1 MKNYR
6 YIFWD
11 LDGTVTDS
19 YEGVSKCLLYA
30 FKEYDVKVMG
40 EKADEHTDYRRFIG
54 PPFRESFPKYT
65 DVSDDMLETVIEK
78 YRERY
83 NPIGVFECAIFP
95 GVRETL
101 IELREKG
108 MKNVLTSSK
117 PERACR
123 DILKK
128 FDIDG
133 LFDEIVGAT
142 PDGRIDTKAEV
153 LNEAFRRLKEAD
165 GSYKKEDTVLIGD
178 TKYDAEG
185 AKKAG
190 IDCVGVTYGFGTG
203 EELTKAGAYELFQNQ
218 ETLRE
223 ALTSRD

>member
-1 MKNYR
+1 MKNYK

-30 FKEYDVKVMG
+30 FLAYNVKVEG
-40 EKADEHTDYRRFIG
+40 KDVNKDTNFRKFIG

-65 DVSDDMLETVIEK
+65 DVSDEMLETVIEK

-83 NPIGVFECAIFP
+83 NPIGVFECKIFD
-95 GVRETL
+95 GVKESL
-101 IELREKG
+101 AALKKAG
-108 MKNVLTSSK
+108 KVNVLTSSK

-128 FDIDG
+128 FEIDG

-142 PDGRIDTKAEV
+142 PDGRIDTKTEV
-153 LNEAFRRLKEAD
+153 LNEAFNRIRKRNA
-165 GSYKKEDTVLIGD
+165 YFMKEDVVLIGD
-178 TKYDAEG
+178 THYDADG
-185 AKKAG
+185 AKEAD
-190 IDCVGVTYGFGTG
+190 IDCIGVSYGFGTR
-203 EELTKAGAYELFQNQ
+203 EELIKAGAIEVYDDQKSL
-218 ETLRE
+218 LE
-223 ALTSRD
+223 ALL